1 MRSDRIA
8 LALRM
13 VARRPLRSTLAALG
27 LGLALAALLVATA
40 IAEQARTQALT
51 EIGLIGADVL
61 TISAQPARSQ
71 GARVRTGGVVTRLTR
86 ADGRDI
92 ATQVTGVSALAAE
105 YRAEALVKVGDLARQ
120 ARVSGV
126 DPIWGLL
133 RGGTMAGGRFF
144 DEFDDAQSRRVAVVG
159 ARIARD
165 LFGGRDPVG
174 ETFRIRGVPFAVIG
188 VLDERG
194 SGLDPFNEDE
204 AIFVPLRVAQR
215 RIFQV
220 DYVQRF
226 FARIEPGRLEEG
238 AAAITA
244 LLAAR
249 HRSSGPNPPVFRVQ
263 DQRRLVEARDEG
275 AARLRAFQREIAAVL
290 LLAAA
295 LGVWTLQVLSVRE
308 RRAEIGTRRSL
319 GATRGNIFVQ
329 FVIEAG
335 VICVAGAAAGVGLAG
350 AGRAVAGVPLS
361 PGFTAAA
368 FFATVIAGIAAGAAP
383 ARSAAVLHPAAALR
397 GQ

>member
-1 MRSDRIA
+1 MRSERVA

-13 VARRPLRSTLAALG
+13 VARRPLRSSLAAVG
-27 LGLALAALLVATA
+27 LALALAALLVATA
-40 IAEQARTQALT
+40 IAERARKQALA
-51 EIGLIGADVL
+51 EIGEIGADVL
-61 TISAQPARSQ
+61 TISAQPTRNQ

-92 ATQVTGVSALAAE
+92 ATQVAGVSALAAE

-120 ARVSGV
+120 ARVAGV
-126 DPIWGLL
+126 EPVYGIL
-133 RGGTMAGGRFF
+133 RGGAVAGGRFI
-144 DEFDDAQSRRVAVVG
+144 DEFDDAQSRRVAVIG
-159 ARIARD
+159 GWIAKD
-165 LFGGRDPVG
+165 LFPGRDPVG
-174 ETFRIRGVPFAVIG
+174 ETFRIRGVPFAVVG

-204 AIFVPLRVAQR
+204 VIFVPLRVAQR

-226 FARIEPGRLEEG
+226 FARLDEDRLQEG

-263 DQRRLVEARDEG
+263 DQRRLVEVRDEG

-290 LLAAA
+290 LLASA
-295 LGVWTLQVLSVRE
+295 LGVFALQLLSVRE

-319 GATRGNIFVQ
+319 GATRGDIFAQ

-335 VICVAGAAAGVGLAG
+335 VVCLAGGLGGVGMAWAATAG
-350 AGRAVAGVPLS
+350 AGVPLS
-361 PGFTAAA
+361 PGFAMAA
-368 FFATVIAGIAAGAAP
+368 FFAAVVAGIVAGAAP